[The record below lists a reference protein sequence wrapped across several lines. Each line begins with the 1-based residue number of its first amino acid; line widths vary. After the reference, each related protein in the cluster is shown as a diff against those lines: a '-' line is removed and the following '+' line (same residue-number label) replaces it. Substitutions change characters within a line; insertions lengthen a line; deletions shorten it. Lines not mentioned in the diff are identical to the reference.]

1 MLTKEELAKKA
12 LEHHK
17 SELARISRDEYAVF
31 KGRLKP
37 FVEAV
42 LKKRCDPS
50 TFSEMPVVASINMMQ
65 KIVKQRASIYRNYP
79 KRSITGADEELFN
92 QAYRDIS
99 ADVRLGRA
107 NKIYKTSNQAFL
119 YVIHKDGKLKSKVLC
134 KHHVYVEHEDGE
146 PISYVIIGGDTSKP
160 ENTVLT
166 VWQKN
171 ANFNMDGNGK
181 VLSEDT
187 ATALPGRFP
196 FIDISDEDE
205 KDFSF
210 YVDSDPALLEFTI
223 EFNAIMSDL
232 LYILRQQG
240 FAVGVISG
248 PEDTLK
254 KLTTI
259 TVGPSK
265 FVKLPTDYKVDPGDS
280 ESKAAAVDMKFINPN
295 PNLTGSIEAI
305 SALLSAFL
313 TSLGVDPK
321 TISFKGEGNSFAS
334 GWERLLALIEK
345 FEATKDD
352 FEIFYRV
359 EYELFDLVRAWIKAA
374 NGSIGNKYKGVI
386 SDNAVFEVEFAGPE
400 MTETA
405 KEKDDRL
412 AFREDRQWITKA
424 EAMSEA
430 LGITLEDAESRLS
443 ERAAEESNEQGTDK
457 KDIGA

>member
-17 SELARISRDEYAVF
+17 SELAKASRNEHAVLN
-31 KGRLKP
+31 GELKP

-42 LKKRCDPS
+42 LKGRCSAS
-50 TFSEMPVVASINMMQ
+50 TFAKMPLVASINMLQ

-79 KRSITGADEELFN
+79 KRSVAGADEALFN
-92 QAYRDIS
+92 EAYRDIS

-107 NKIYKTSNQAFL
+107 NKVFKNSRQAFL
-119 YVIHKDGKLKSKVLC
+119 YVVLKNGKLKSKVFC
-134 KHHVYVEHEDGE
+134 KHHVFVEHEDGE
-146 PISYVIIGGDTSKP
+146 PISYVIIGGDISKP
-160 ENTVLT
+160 ESTLLT

-181 VLSEDT
+181 VLSNDT
-187 ATALPGRFP
+187 ATALSGRLP

-205 KDFSF
+205 KEFSF
-210 YVDSDPALLEFTI
+210 YVKSDPALLEFTI

-248 PEDTLK
+248 PKEALNNISE
-254 KLTTI
+254 I
-259 TVGPSK
+259 TVGPST
-265 FVKLPTDYKVDPGDS
+265 FIKLPTDFKIDEGDS
-280 ESKAAAVDMKFINPN
+280 DSKAAAVDMKFINPN
-295 PNLTGSIEAI
+295 PNLTGSIETI

-313 TSLGVDPK
+313 TSLGVDPN

-352 FEIFYRV
+352 FEVFYRV

-374 NGSIGNKYKGVI
+374 NGTTGNKYKGVI

-443 ERAAEESNEQGTDK
+443 ERATEESDEQGTDK